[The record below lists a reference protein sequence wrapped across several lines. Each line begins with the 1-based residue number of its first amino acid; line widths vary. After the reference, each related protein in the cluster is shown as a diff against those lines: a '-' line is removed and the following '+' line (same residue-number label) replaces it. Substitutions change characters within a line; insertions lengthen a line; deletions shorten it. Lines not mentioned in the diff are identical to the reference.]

1 MNLPD
6 ALRSAGYRATQDRI
20 ATEARSAIAAHPKD
34 YDAAYAMFRAAV
46 YADRDLVVAAFAR
59 FEEHALRPLLATAA
73 QEYHRERKPRVVR
86 EGGGHPR
93 SEDPLNRA
101 HTDPATHAQ
110 AGRDAVTELAKRSLL
125 DTFLVNGRPLG
136 DVSAT
141 EARAWGGAR
150 RREARFVEI
159 ITHGIPDDRPL
170 RVYIKADEADAA
182 FKRAGEMGNE

>member
-1 MNLPD
+1 MSLPD

-20 ATEARSAIAAHPKD
+20 AIEARKAIEAHPKH
-34 YDAAYAMFRAAV
+34 YDAAYADFRAAIF
-46 YADRDLVVAAFAR
+46 ADRDLVVAAFSR
-59 FEEHALRPLLATAA
+59 FEEAALRPLLATAA

-86 EGGGHPR
+86 DGGGHIPR
-93 SEDPLNRA
+93 GSQEAAAPTN
-101 HTDPATHAQ
+101 PAQ

-141 EARAWGGAR
+141 EARAWSGAR

-159 ITHGIPDDRPL
+159 LTHGIFDDRPL
-170 RVYIKADEADAA
+170 RVYVKADEADAA
-182 FKRAGEMGNE
+182 FRRAGEMGND

>member
-20 ATEARSAIAAHPKD
+20 AIEARKAIEAHPKH
-34 YDAAYAMFRAAV
+34 YDAAYADFRAAIF
-46 YADRDLVVAAFAR
+46 ADRDLVVAAFSR
-59 FEEHALRPLLATAA
+59 FEEAALRPLLATAA

-86 EGGGHPR
+86 EGGGQSDAGTRVVGAPTN
-93 SEDPLNRA
+93 P
-101 HTDPATHAQ
+101 AQ
-110 AGRDAVTELAKRSLL
+110 AGRDAVTALAKRSLL

-170 RVYIKADEADAA
+170 RVYIKADEADLA
-182 FKRAGEMGNE
+182 FKRAGEMGDE

>member
-1 MNLPD
+1 MNLPQ

-20 ATEARSAIAAHPKD
+20 ATEARDAIMAHPKD

-59 FEEHALRPLLATAA
+59 FEEAALRPLLATAA
-73 QEYHRERKPRVVR
+73 QEYHREHRPRVVR
-86 EGGGHPR
+86 EGGGQDTTGR
-93 SEDPLNRA
+93 RVD
-101 HTDPATHAQ
+101 DATTNSAQ
-110 AGRDAVTELAKRSLL
+110 AGRDAVAALAKRSLL

-159 ITHGIPDDRPL
+159 LTHGIHDDRPL